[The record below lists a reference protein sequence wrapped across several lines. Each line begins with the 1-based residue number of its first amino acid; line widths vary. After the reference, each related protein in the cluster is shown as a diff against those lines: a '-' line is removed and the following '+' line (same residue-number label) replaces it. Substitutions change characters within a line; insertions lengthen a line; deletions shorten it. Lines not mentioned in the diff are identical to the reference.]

1 MVELDDEMLLDD
13 VMSPKEQNSPVA
25 GVNDTLPEQEN
36 LLDEL
41 VYAETQPNQDGF
53 FADADDQVSF
63 RLI

>member
-13 VMSPKEQNSPVA
+13 VMSPKEQSSPVA

-41 VYAETQPNQDGF
+41 VYAET
-53 FADADDQVSF
+53 
-63 RLI
+63 

>member
-41 VYAETQPNQDGF
+41 IYAET
-53 FADADDQVSF
+53 
-63 RLI
+63 